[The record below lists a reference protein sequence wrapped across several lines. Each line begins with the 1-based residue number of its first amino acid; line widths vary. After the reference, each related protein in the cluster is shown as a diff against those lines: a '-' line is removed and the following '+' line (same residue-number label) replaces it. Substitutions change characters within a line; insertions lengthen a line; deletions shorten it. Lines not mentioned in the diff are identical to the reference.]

1 MDPIAPFGI
10 GICGIEELDGHCE
23 AGVSHVLSILDPEW
37 PVPESFGRFGEHR
50 KLELRFHDVIEEMPG
65 MVRPEREDV
74 EQILAVGAGLLAEPG
89 GRPEARVKK
98 RWPAGPIASAGV
110 QGRSCWPRGR
120 RRE

>member
-65 MVRPEREDV
+65 MVRPEREHV
-74 EQILAVGAGLLAEPG
+74 EQILAFGAGLLAEPG
-89 GRPEARVKK
+89 GRLLVHCHCLLYTSP
-98 RWPAGPIASAGV
+98 S
-110 QGRSCWPRGR
+110 PRDRG
-120 RRE
+120 